1 MSTVITQERRGSE
14 DRRLMIATPLFPFFD
29 SEDTLVRQDRRQI
42 PERRLNNITI
52 EETAIKEANS
62 ISAEEELG
70 NKRLFIWFQDE
81 IHEIKRGDN
90 NVWIGR
96 SSDCLATFDSRF
108 VSRKHAHLYFED
120 GAYYLTDDSING
132 TYIKNDDGETFITKG
147 KVPVKG
153 SGVISLG
160 VPLDHSESDLIHFF
174 IG

>member
-14 DRRLMIATPLFPFFD
+14 DRRTMIATPLYPFFD
-29 SEDTLVRQDRRQI
+29 SEDTLVRQDRRFI

-52 EETAIKEANS
+52 EEPAKQEVSNVD
-62 ISAEEELG
+62 EELG

-81 IHEIKRGDN
+81 IHEIKRGDD

-96 SSDCLATFDSRF
+96 SSDCLASFASRF
-108 VSRKHAHLYFED
+108 VSRQHARLYFED
-120 GAYYLTDDSING
+120 GAYYLADDSING

-147 KVPVKG
+147 KVVVKG

>member
-14 DRRLMIATPLFPFFD
+14 DRRIMIATPLFPFFD

-42 PERRLNNITI
+42 PERRINNITI
-52 EETAIKEANS
+52 EDPSIEEAANS
-62 ISAEEELG
+62 SEEALG

-81 IHEIKRGDN
+81 IHEIKRGLD

-96 SSDCLATFDSRF
+96 SSDCLATFTSRF
-108 VSRKHAHLYFED
+108 VSRQHARLYFEE
-120 GAYYLTDDSING
+120 GAYYLVDNSING
-132 TYIKNDDGETFITKG
+132 TYIQNDDGETFVTKD
-147 KVPVKG
+147 KVLIKG

-160 VPLDHSESDLIHFF
+160 VPIDHSESDPIHFF

>member
-1 MSTVITQERRGSE
+1 
-14 DRRLMIATPLFPFFD
+14 MIATPLFPFFD

-42 PERRLNNITI
+42 PERRINNITI
-52 EETAIKEANS
+52 EDSTSQEAHS
-62 ISAEEELG
+62 STEDELG

-81 IHEIKRGDN
+81 IHEIKRGNN

-96 SSDCLATFDSRF
+96 SPDCLATFESRF
-108 VSRKHAHLYFED
+108 VSRQHARLYFED
-120 GAYYLTDDSING
+120 GAYYLMDNSING

-147 KVPVKG
+147 KVLVKG